1 MLNLRKK
8 WILLGVSRGLGWATY
23 LQLLQTEPE
32 SEFLLCSRRIENRET
47 EIESSRTKILSCDF
61 SKELSADFFQ
71 SLADFNPNHIIYF
84 AGGGPYDLYQKKQ
97 WKDHL
102 WCLQTSFLSPAQ
114 LIHEVLR
121 SAPESWPQLK
131 SLTVIG
137 SAVAENAPDP
147 KAASYAA
154 AKHALRG
161 LVTTINAEQEVR
173 PKVLLF
179 SPGYMQTELLP
190 LHSEPRLTNRAESA
204 EVVACRL
211 IEYIEN
217 HTN

>member
-1 MLNLRKK
+1 MKKK
-8 WILLGVSRGLGWATY
+8 WILLGASRGLGWATY
-23 LQLLQTEPE
+23 RQLLLTEPE
-32 SEFLLCSRRIENRET
+32 SEFLLCSRRIESRSG
-47 EIESSRTKILSCDF
+47 EIENSRTKMLSCDL
-61 SKELSADFFQ
+61 SKEPQEYFFQ
-71 SLADFNPNHIIYF
+71 SLAEFNPDHIIYF
-84 AGGGPYDLYQKKQ
+84 AGGGPYDLYQNKK
-97 WKDHL
+97 WSDHL

-121 SAPESWPQLK
+121 SSTASWPGLR

-161 LVTTINAEQEVR
+161 LVATINAEQETR

-190 LHSEPRLTNRAESA
+190 LHSEPRLANRAESA
-204 EVVACRL
+204 EVVACQL
-211 IEYIEN
+211 IEYIEK

>member
-1 MLNLRKK
+1 MRKK
-8 WILLGVSRGLGWATY
+8 WILLGASRGLGWATY
-23 LQLLQTEPE
+23 QQLLQREPE
-32 SEFLLCSRRIENRET
+32 SEFLLCSRRIQRRES
-47 EIESSRTKILSCDF
+47 EIEVLRTQTLTSDF
-61 SKELSADFFQ
+61 SKELEPDFFQ
-71 SLADFNPNHIIYF
+71 SLSRFKPHHLIYF
-84 AGGGPYDLYQKKQ
+84 AGGGPYDLYQNKKWSDQ
-97 WKDHL
+97 R

-121 SAPESWPQLK
+121 SAPESWPQLR
-131 SLTVIG
+131 SLTMIG
-137 SAVAENAPDP
+137 SAVAENAADP

-161 LVTTINAEQEVR
+161 LVTTINAEQEAQ